1 MVRSRKNNL
10 LKVVQCILY
19 KLKQSFQRHTMRKKS
34 RWLLYPKSAI
44 TNFQKQSVREIFLL
58 YLKYNLRFNCLRVFS
73 VFLGKMKAY
82 FSSSRFRFMFLM
94 FLCQK
99 WAYLCQHT
107 KRWTF
112 SLSQMNNVELAR
124 TLSWRENAL
133 FEEWEMNVFVK
144 PDEQCRACSNIVMAR
159 KRTFRKREKND

>member
-1 MVRSRKNNL
+1 MVRSRKRNL
-10 LKVVQCILY
+10 LKGFQCIIY
-19 KLKQSFQRHTMRKKS
+19 KLKATFQWHIMRKKS

-44 TNFQKQSVREIFLL
+44 TNFQKQSVRELFLW
-58 YLKYNLRFNCLRVFS
+58 YLKYNQRINYLRVFS
-73 VFLGKMKAY
+73 VSFGKMKAY
-82 FSSSRFRFMFLM
+82 FSSNRFRFLFLM

-99 WAYLCQHT
+99 WTYLCQHT

-133 FEEWEMNVFVK
+133 LENERRTIIAKQNCFWK
-144 PDEQCRACSNIVMAR
+144 IVVSS
-159 KRTFRKREKND
+159 